1 MFLFPLLLEW
11 ELFYKKSHKIKY
23 KFQSQKAYKKFY
35 FEFISNFTKYKKYF
49 KNFSDFCGKIFS
61 ILLIVYPILLL
72 IEQFFKNPFKQFFNL
87 NVILIML
94 IVSGSF
100 YVISINEKE
109 IEQQEY
115 EIKRKDILFIFLLGI
130 IGSVLI
136 WIRTKEYGPISYYI
150 SIVSGFFMI
159 IPLYYVLK
167 RE

>member
-1 MFLFPLLLEW
+1 M
-11 ELFYKKSHKIKY
+11 KH

-35 FEFISNFTKYKKYF
+35 FKFISNFTKYKKYF

-61 ILLIVYPILLL
+61 ILLIVYLTLLL

-87 NVILIML
+87 NVALIML
-94 IVSGSF
+94 IVSGSL
-100 YVISINEKE
+100 YVISIREKE

-115 EIKRKDILFIFLLGI
+115 EIKRKDILFIILLGI

-136 WIRTKEYGPISYYI
+136 WIRTKEYGPISYYV

-159 IPLYYVLK
+159 IFMYYILK
-167 RE
+167 VE